1 MQKPRNY
8 DRTSAFGEFTPLELG
23 GHVCKIIKVEET
35 TSSTDRPMI
44 KIALD
49 IAEGKQ
55 KDYYRTMFDKDD
67 RPDKKWG
74 CVVYQLIE
82 DRDGN
87 TSKGFKTFIESV
99 KKSNKGF
106 NEDAI
111 WDDNFASYFKGKL
124 IGGVFGRE
132 QYKANDGKFKWST
145 KCVQFRSV
153 DVVREGVE
161 VPEDKYH
168 KDYKNID
175 ITCDTKQHKDF
186 EEIIDDDDDLPF

>member
-8 DRTSAFGEFTPLELG
+8 DNTSSFGDFTPLELG

-35 TSSTDRPMI
+35 TSSTDRAMI

-49 IAEGKQ
+49 IAEGNQ
-55 KDYYRTMFDKDD
+55 KDYYRNQFNKDD

-111 WDDNFASYFKGKL
+111 WNDNFASYFKDKL

-175 ITCDTKQHKDF
+175 VTCDTKPHKDF
-186 EEIIDDDDDLPF
+186 EEIIDDDDVPF